1 MTQENNV
8 RFVVGNS
15 NGEIIRYVS
24 CPINMLNDL
33 TAAYTIWAVSDTATE
48 KTHYFYNNQLIEYSA
63 AIKQLKENKPV
74 GRVEW
79 SNETMS
85 WLDNLT
91 LDQHKTLQWDLIK
104 NKRDSLEIVGFPYL
118 GKTIDSD
125 SLSVQRINTAV
136 QAAQAAM
143 AIGMPFSLSWTCQ
156 DSSLL
161 VLDGPGMLGMA
172 VALAEYANELHETAR
187 SLRSQIDAATT
198 IEAVKA
204 IVWPAI

>member
-1 MTQENNV
+1 
-8 RFVVGNS
+8 
-15 NGEIIRYVS
+15 
-24 CPINMLNDL
+24 MLNDL
-33 TAAYTIWAVSDTATE
+33 TAAHTTWALSDTATE
-48 KTHYFYNNQLIEYSA
+48 KTHYFYNNQLIEYSE
-63 AIKQLKENKPV
+63 AIKQLKRNNP
-74 GRVEW
+74 GRAEW

-85 WLDNLT
+85 WIDTLT
-91 LDQHKTLQWDLIK
+91 LIQYKEIQWDLIK
-104 NKRDSLEIVGFPYL
+104 NKRDDLESTGFPYL
-118 GKTIDSD
+118 GKSIDSD
-125 SLSVQRINTAV
+125 SLSVQRITTAV

-156 DSSLL
+156 DDSLL

-198 IEAVKA
+198 VQAVKA